1 MCPECYRNVCHP
13 NCPNGPNQ
21 PTAQDF
27 AEIYLAEVSAFED
40 APSMGYNT
48 IQQRITKEAAEFG
61 YSWEEIESA
70 LQCE

>member
-21 PTAQDF
+21 PTALDF
-27 AEIYLAEVSAFED
+27 AEIYLAEVA
-40 APSMGYNT
+40 A
-48 IQQRITKEAAEFG
+48 IQQRITEEAAEFG
-61 YSWEEIESA
+61 YSWEDVESA